1 MVGESDGTAAEVK
14 DDDVPSSALGSSGL
28 DSDCG
33 NAFHLK
39 HGILLKLEEIATL
52 KKEEKK
58 TDGKRKLRL

>member
-52 KKEEKK
+52 KGKKNRWEKE
-58 TDGKRKLRL
+58 T